1 MTIDLTEIIVAV
13 ITLLVAM
20 LVRYVIPSVKAN
32 MTTEQQTQLHYWLTV
47 AVQAAEEA
55 GHMGIL
61 PTGEAKFEYA
71 KKLLAEQGYTFND
84 AEVTALINSTVWEVV
99 NQFKTADSLKVGGSE

>member
-13 ITLLVAM
+13 ITLLVM
-20 LVRYVIPSVKAN
+20 VFVRYAIPGMKAS

-55 GHMGIL
+55 GRMGIL
-61 PTGEAKFEYA
+61 PTGKAKFEYA
-71 KKLLAEQGYTFND
+71 KKLLADKGYTFD
-84 AEVTALINSTVWEVV
+84 EVEVTALINSTVWEVI
-99 NQFKTADSLKVGGSE
+99 NQFKDDEVKVGGSE

>member
-13 ITLLVAM
+13 ITLLVAVF
-20 LVRYVIPSVKAN
+20 VRYAIPGIKAQ
-32 MTTEQQTQLHYWLTV
+32 MTTEQQSQLHYWLTV

-55 GHMGIL
+55 GRMGLL

-71 KKLLAEQGYTFND
+71 QKLLEKKGYTFD
-84 AEVTALINSTVWEVV
+84 QEELTALIDATVWEII
-99 NQFKTADSLKVGGSE
+99 NQFKDEEVKEGGSK

>member
-13 ITLLVAM
+13 ITLVVM
-20 LVRYVIPSVKAN
+20 VFVRYAIPGIKAN

-55 GHMGIL
+55 GRMGIL
-61 PTGEAKFEYA
+61 PTGQAKFEYA
-71 KKLLAEQGYTFND
+71 KKLLTDKGYVFD
-84 AEVTALINSTVWEVV
+84 DIEITALINATVWEVI
-99 NQFKTADSLKVGGSE
+99 NQFKVEDVKVGGSE